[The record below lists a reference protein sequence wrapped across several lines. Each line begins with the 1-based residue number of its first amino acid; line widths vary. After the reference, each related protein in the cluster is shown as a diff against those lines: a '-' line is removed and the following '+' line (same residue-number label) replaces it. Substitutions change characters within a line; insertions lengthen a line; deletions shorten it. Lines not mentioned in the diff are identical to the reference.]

1 MPAGPEEKSI
11 VALWS
16 KIPGKFNVSDMKLIL
31 GEGITD
37 NKLSPVKTEPTGYIN
52 AASLELDVRQPIPIA
67 TLKNIDMFPYK
78 LDVNNVVAYLNGS
91 SSVRVN
97 LDYNLSENNDYNV
110 GELGHKF
117 LIEIKDTTGKT
128 FEKEFVPET
137 DLKIGT
143 NGTVTFSIDDSTF
156 EKRKSGSFT
165 LSIYDQF
172 QGQKVKLATQGY
184 YYNITNL
191 NAEVQ
196 N

>member
-1 MPAGPEEKSI
+1 M
-11 VALWS
+11 
-16 KIPGKFNVSDMKLIL
+16 
-31 GEGITD
+31 
-37 NKLSPVKTEPTGYIN
+37 
-52 AASLELDVRQPIPIA
+52 
-67 TLKNIDMFPYK
+67 
-78 LDVNNVVAYLNGS
+78 
-91 SSVRVN
+91 
-97 LDYNLSENNDYNV
+97 
-110 GELGHKF
+110 
-117 LIEIKDTTGKT
+117 IEIKDTTGKT